1 MTDWS
6 TVNKDRHYWKYR
18 VRVDYWEGNMNY
30 VNRYFDSLDEAKG
43 YQERMLT
50 REYVNSAT
58 LSEEKSNDQ

>member
-18 VRVDYWEGNMNY
+18 VHVDYCGGY